1 MSREATVERGPAVA
15 GLERTV
21 VRGSREAVMTAL
33 GEEHRE
39 EIRALREGALES
51 WPRLVARTTGGAH
64 DVFRCVQAASRERL
78 PLESEELACLAAGSG
93 LPDDDV
99 WALNLRGDLGSDGT
113 GCSDVAA
120 LVGGHPVMAH
130 NEDGGT
136 DLVGRIRLVTLDIE
150 GDPSMTAVW
159 YPGMLPA
166 NAFVVTSAGL
176 GFGMDHL
183 PVVRARPDGAGR
195 HLVARHAQRGGSG
208 AQAVER
214 LTSVPCA
221 GGFSFNM
228 ADTHGQGATMVE
240 NIAGEVAVRAPTGGH
255 TERHTNHARFVPP
268 ARRREPAPDDKWL
281 VESRARAERLRLH
294 LGDAPVSPQRML
306 TALRAE
312 GVCNRGEG
320 LWTYVTALVDG
331 CSATVTLVGDSDTWT
346 CDLDRFAT
354 GEWSGSP
361 GAAPRQ
367 DPGTVGEGA

>member
-1 MSREATVERGPAVA
+1 MSREATVERWPAVA

-183 PVVRARPDGAGR
+183 PVARARADGAGR
-195 HLVARHAQRGGSG
+195 HLVARHAQRAESG
-208 AQAVER
+208 ARAVDR
-214 LTSVPCA
+214 LTEVPCA
-221 GGFSFNM
+221 GGFSFNI
-228 ADTHGQGATMVE
+228 ADTRARHTTMVE
-240 NIAGEVAVRAPTGGH
+240 NIAGEVAVHAITDPH
-255 TERHTNHARFVPP
+255 AERHTNHARFVPP
-268 ARRREPAPDDKWL
+268 AGRREPAPDDEWL
-281 VESRARAERLRLH
+281 VESRTRAECLRVH
-294 LGDAPVSPQRML
+294 LGDAPVSPRRML
-306 TALRAE
+306 AALRAE
-312 GVCNRGEG
+312 GVCNRSED
-320 LWTYVTALVDG
+320 LWTHVSALVDG
-331 CSATVTLVGDSDTWT
+331 CSGTVTLVGDSDAWT
-346 CDLDRFAT
+346 CDLDRFAR
-354 GEWSGSP
+354 GEWGGSP
-361 GAAPRQ
+361 GVRPRQ
-367 DPGTVGEGA
+367 DTGTTGERE